1 MTRRRLPREKHHA
14 KVVPAHGG
22 RFTGLVPRPIE
33 TFPNIPS
40 RRRCLSPAP
49 QEKTPPVRAAVGRS
63 TARGPRNARNEIVLN
78 DHCGCARR
86 VGSGK
91 HKCGEAQKILR
102 LRSASLRRYSGR
114 SSFGRMR
121 TGTARRPR
129 VSGPVCGGW
138 GDLGRDAPAKKTGT
152 PGRCTGS
159 GRRRA
164 RVRPLCRPT
173 LPARSPCP
181 VGRGPP
187 RPRKFAKSCRGALQ
201 YSLAA
206 AERGA
211 RGEVS
216 ALWQVDGWVTEGPG
230 SLARGVV
237 GMGCMMGW
245 RTMGC
250 TERGRDWPM
259 VGDGPSCGRSG
270 GD

>member
-49 QEKTPPVRAAVGRS
+49 QEKTPPVRAAVGRP

-164 RVRPLCRPT
+164 RVRPLCRPR
-173 LPARSPCP
+173 LPARSPAP
-181 VGRGPP
+181 SVEDPP
-187 RPRKFAKSCRGALQ
+187 A
-201 YSLAA
+201 
-206 AERGA
+206 
-211 RGEVS
+211 
-216 ALWQVDGWVTEGPG
+216 PG
-230 SLARGVV
+230 SLPKAAGEPFNTRWPRRNEGRGVRCPLF
-237 GMGCMMGW
+237 GKL
-245 RTMGC
+245 
-250 TERGRDWPM
+250 M
-259 VGDGPSCGRSG
+259 VG
-270 GD
+270 